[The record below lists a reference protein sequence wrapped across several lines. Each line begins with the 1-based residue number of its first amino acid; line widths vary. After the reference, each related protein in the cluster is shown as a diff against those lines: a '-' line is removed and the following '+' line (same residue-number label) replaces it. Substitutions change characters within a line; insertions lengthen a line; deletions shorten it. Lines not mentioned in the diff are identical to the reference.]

1 MDNLTKKEE
10 IIVFSLTRLFDKE
23 TLESELKEWID
34 GGMVDRIDSVMSMYK
49 LISVGEVRDNMD
61 AQYLNYAIKF
71 YEDIKNKDFSNPI
84 ERIKGY
90 DYGVTGVETE
100 TVSTYY
106 TTSFESLP
114 SLLEKKK
121 EDLQENFWE
130 YYPERDVIDY
140 YENNIDRL
148 DLDSPDISYN
158 TFFKNVIE

>member
-49 LISVGEVRDNMD
+49 LMSVGEVRDD
-61 AQYLNYAIKF
+61 IDVQYLNYAIKF

-84 ERIKGY
+84 ERVKGY
-90 DYGVTGVETE
+90 DYGVTSVETE
-100 TVSTYY
+100 TMSTYY

-121 EDLQENFWE
+121 EDIQENFWD
-130 YYPERDVIDY
+130 YDPERDVIDY
-140 YENNIDRL
+140 LENSIDRL

>member
-49 LISVGEVRDNMD
+49 LMSVGEVRDD
-61 AQYLNYAIKF
+61 IDVQYLNYAIKF

-84 ERIKGY
+84 ERVKGY

-100 TVSTYY
+100 TMSTYY

-130 YYPERDVIDY
+130 YDPEREVIDY
-140 YENNIDRL
+140 FDSSVDRL

>member
-130 YYPERDVIDY
+130 YDPERDVIDY